1 MSKISDYIDTVF
13 KELKEV
19 FASVEEAEVDRFVDL
34 IIQAERI
41 FVVGAGR
48 VGTSSRALAM
58 RLVHLG
64 KPAHWLQDD
73 TTPSNDRGDLIIAN
87 SGSGN
92 TQSTYNYVLKAKERD
107 TKVATI
113 TANAMGKIAQLADS
127 VIQLPAQTYNVDRSK
142 WSSILPLG
150 SQFELSLWVLH
161 DFLTLRLV
169 EKMGYTEEMMAK
181 NHRLLE

>member
-1 MSKISDYIDTVF
+1 MSTITDYIDSVF
-13 KELKEV
+13 KELKDV
-19 FASVEEAEVDRFVDL
+19 FERVDEGEVDGFVDL
-34 IIQAERI
+34 IIQAKKI

-48 VGTSSRALAM
+48 VGTSSRAFAM

-64 KPAHWLQDD
+64 KPTYWLQDD
-73 TTPSNDRGDLIIAN
+73 TTPSNDRGDLLIAN

-92 TQSTYNYVLKAKERD
+92 TQSTYNYVLKAKEQD

-113 TANAMGKIAQLADS
+113 TANTKGKIAQVADS
-127 VIQLPAQTYNVDRSK
+127 VIHLPGQTYNVDRSK

-161 DFLTLRLV
+161 DFLSLRLV

-181 NHRLLE
+181 NHRILE